1 MIFSFLQVNDCLAE
15 RYHGMPNRGIQRNA
29 KEPAENFTF
38 LLHSGRI
45 QTGFYRQ
52 VQGQHRQQRQN
63 NQNHNVHQH
72 VGNGFPGHG
81 VHIPVDQVDARR
93 RRGPADGQ
101 RGDED
106 GLK

>member
-72 VGNGFPGHG
+72 VGEASLATASTSPLIRLAPTGG
-81 VHIPVDQVDARR
+81 VAR
-93 RRGPADGQ
+93 PMASA
-101 RGDED
+101 ET
-106 GLK
+106 KMA